1 MPGEVARWTRRAGSL
16 ALDGHSAR
24 MEDYVPNA
32 RRHFEV
38 SVHAPGPDQLAVLFS
53 DITDRRKA
61 RMELQR
67 LVRERTADLA
77 RFNQTL
83 KATLACN
90 QAIIRTSSETG
101 LLEECCRLC
110 LAVQGV
116 DRAWVGLAGAE
127 AGRPVRLAAA
137 IGCPGEGWSPERA
150 AWAGADAG
158 PGPTGIAIRT
168 GRVCLRR
175 RGRGDPGGARAT
187 LALPLLADQAAFGA
201 LVLEAAEATFDPGQV
216 LLLKE
221 VANNLAIGITALRS
235 RSERDQALQ
244 TAKRQT
250 EQLRALALELSR
262 TKQRERERLAGVLHD
277 HLQQVLVGATFGIE
291 TLAGQVRSRAALDT
305 LDRLAETVQRA
316 MGISRDLTVELSPP
330 VFREKGLAAGL
341 RWLGHQARRDYG
353 LKVELDLE
361 GHLEPG
367 AEAIRLFIFEA
378 VRELLLNVAKHARVD
393 RTRVQ
398 ARPLGAGAIEIRVE
412 DAGAGFDPASLDGL
426 AFPGAGL
433 GLLGIRERLRALR
446 GALEIVSAPGRGSRF
461 TVVVPVQAAEPA
473 QAGSGG

>member
-1 MPGEVARWTRRAGSL
+1 MRSTSL
-16 ALDGHSAR
+16 AQRSTSLERLDSEPFGFDEFQA
-24 MEDYVPNA
+24 YL
-32 RRHFEV
+32 
-38 SVHAPGPDQLAVLFS
+38 QVL
-53 DITDRRKA
+53 
-61 RMELQR
+61 
-67 LVRERTADLA
+67 ERI
-77 RFNQTL
+77 NGW
-83 KATLACN
+83 TLAY
-90 QAIIRTSSETG
+90 
-101 LLEECCRLC
+101 
-110 LAVQGV
+110 
-116 DRAWVGLAGAE
+116 
-127 AGRPVRLAAA
+127 RP
-137 IGCPGEGWSPERA
+137 
-150 AWAGADAG
+150 
-158 PGPTGIAIRT
+158 
-168 GRVCLRR
+168 
-175 RGRGDPGGARAT
+175 T
-187 LALPLLADQAAFGA
+187 L
-201 LVLEAAEATFDPGQV
+201 
-216 LLLKE
+216 
-221 VANNLAIGITALRS
+221 S
-235 RSERDQALQ
+235 W
-244 TAKRQT
+244 
-250 EQLRALALELSR
+250 
-262 TKQRERERLAGVLHD
+262 
-277 HLQQVLVGATFGIE
+277 LQQVLVGATFGIE